1 MLTLPELVII
11 PPLLILLALTVP
23 FCQPHS
29 SLPLIYHK
37 SYLFMTNQS
46 YLLTIIKSIHP
57 PGVRYTTITMA
68 QETVSI
74 ILNSSLI
81 SLTMSKLPLPP
92 PQPATKFTFYTI
104 FFTKTLLPPSTPH
117 SLILHNSYCQNTLP
131 LLAKISLLFSTPNNP
146 LSISISR
153 ISHTE
158 YLLSSNSF
166 SPPPPPLFF

>member
-1 MLTLPELVII
+1 MLTLPELVLI
-11 PPLLILLALTVP
+11 PPLLILLAPAVP
-23 FCQPHS
+23 FSQPHS

-81 SLTMSKLPLPP
+81 SLMMSNPPP

-146 LSISISR
+146 LALAIN
-153 ISHTE
+153 
-158 YLLSSNSF
+158 YQ
-166 SPPPPPLFF
+166 